1 MKNLLTIGLTAV
13 GLIDTTYS
21 APIIMAY
28 MTLTEIE
35 VMKGIIK
42 IVAGRIKLIL
52 AVFMLVGILAYYIS
66 YAIFMQHKCEYMLL
80 CF

>member
-13 GLIDTTYS
+13 GLIDTTDS

-66 YAIFMQHKCEYMLL
+66 YAIFMQHKCEDMLL

>member
-66 YAIFMQHKCEYMLL
+66 YALFMQHKCEDMLL

>member
-66 YAIFMQHKCEYMLL
+66 YAIFMQHKCEDMLL

>member
-1 MKNLLTIGLTAV
+1 MKNLLTIGLTSV

-66 YAIFMQHKCEYMLL
+66 YAIFMQHKCEDMLL